1 LGGVA
6 INGRTVGSFCQP
18 AGKHYVIAEMSEW
31 EQHLENIDDE
41 PFAFPICIIVRD
53 IFFFSF
59 LLIES
64 TLKTH
69 RKASSI
75 ATIVRDGQKN
85 NRFNQQSQKTNEIIT
100 VNENH
105 HEVLKSMSTGS
116 ASPSTR
122 HRRLPG
128 TRQAMNRM
136 TRFPYSL
143 DSYSSSPTQSYP
155 RP

>member
-1 LGGVA
+1 MTS
-6 INGRTVGSFCQP
+6 RSPF
-18 AGKHYVIAEMSEW
+18 
-31 EQHLENIDDE
+31 
-41 PFAFPICIIVRD
+41 PFASSYETYSLFPSYLPLSECDGSEYQALLALGHFII
-53 IFFFSF
+53 
-59 LLIES
+59 IES

-75 ATIVRDGQKN
+75 ATVVRSGQKN
-85 NRFNQQSQKTNEIIT
+85 YRFNQQSQKTNEIIT

-122 HRRLPG
+122 HRRHPG